1 MSWLDHIHRDPVPW
15 LLDPENPSVRLLTL
29 RHIFNRPEE
38 SLDAEYRAVLAWKP
52 VQTFLRYADPVS
64 FWGRSENPFFGAA
77 AGTFGI
83 LYTLAQLNVPRYN
96 MILDACEH
104 LLNRGRLADGRFA
117 PDAAQPEIWL
127 CYTGMALQLLH
138 HFGFGD
144 DPRVQSACSALT
156 QAILQ
161 QPRQLFCPIAGDEC
175 AAGFVKALAG
185 LESIPTAARTPENT
199 QALEKLADRLLRWP
213 FDWERRH
220 ADWLRLRFTRYYE
233 TDLLELAH
241 VLAHSGNTGHPRLRE
256 FTTRLAEQ
264 QDDEGRWHKTRAA
277 ALEMQAERIFQPS
290 RWLTFEAVHTLM
302 LVYGG
307 NAYASR
313 GTT

>member
-15 LLDPENPSVRLLTL
+15 LLDPANPSARVLTL

-38 SLDAEYRAVLAWKP
+38 SLDAEYRALLAWKP

-83 LYTLAQLNVPRYN
+83 LYTLAQLNVPRYDI
-96 MILDACEH
+96 ILDACEH

-117 PDAAQPEIWL
+117 PDAVQPEIWL
-127 CYTGMALQLLH
+127 CYTGMALQLLN

-144 DPRVQSACSALT
+144 DPRVQSACFTLT
-156 QAILQ
+156 QAVLQ
-161 QPRQLFCPIAGDEC
+161 QPQQLFCPIAGSEC

-185 LESIPTAARTPENT
+185 LESLPAAARTPDNT
-199 QALEKLADRLLRWP
+199 KAMQQLADRLLRWP

-220 ADWLRLRFTRYYE
+220 ADWLRLRFIRYYE

-241 VLAHSGNTGHPRLRE
+241 VLAHSGNAEHPRLRE
-256 FTTRLAEQ
+256 FTLRLAAQ

-277 ALEMQAERIFQPS
+277 ALEMQIERIFQPS
-290 RWLTFEAVHTLM
+290 RWLTFEAVHTMM

>member
-15 LLDPENPSVRLLTL
+15 LLDPANPSARVLTL

-38 SLDAEYRAVLAWKP
+38 SLDAEYRALLAWKP

-83 LYTLAQLNVPRYN
+83 LYTLAQLNLPRYDI
-96 MILDACEH
+96 ILDACEH

-117 PDAAQPEIWL
+117 PDAVQPEIWL
-127 CYTGMALQLLH
+127 CYTGMALQLLN

-144 DPRVQSACSALT
+144 DPRVQSACFTLT
-156 QAILQ
+156 QAVLQ
-161 QPRQLFCPIAGDEC
+161 QPQQLFCPIAGSEC

-185 LESIPTAARTPENT
+185 LESLPAAARTPDNT
-199 QALEKLADRLLRWP
+199 KAMQQLADRLLRWP

-220 ADWLRLRFTRYYE
+220 ADWLRLRFIRYYE

-241 VLAHSGNTGHPRLRE
+241 VLAHSGNAEHPRLRE
-256 FTTRLAEQ
+256 FTLRLAAQ

-277 ALEMQAERIFQPS
+277 ALEMQIERIFQPS
-290 RWLTFEAVHTLM
+290 RWLTFEAVHTMM

>member
-15 LLDPENPSVRLLTL
+15 LLDPENPSVRVLTL

-38 SLDAEYRAVLAWKP
+38 SLDAEYRALLAWKP
-52 VQTFLRYADPVS
+52 VQTFLRYANPVS

-83 LYTLAQLNVPRYN
+83 LYTLAQLNVPRYDI
-96 MILDACEH
+96 ILDACEH

-117 PDAAQPEIWL
+117 PDAVQPEIWL
-127 CYTGMALQLLH
+127 CYTGMALQLLN

-144 DPRVQSACSALT
+144 DPRVQSACFTLT

-161 QPRQLFCPIAGDEC
+161 QPQQLFCPIAGSEC

-185 LESIPTAARTPENT
+185 LESLPAAARTPENT
-199 QALEKLADRLLRWP
+199 QAMQQLADRLLRWP

-220 ADWLRLRFTRYYE
+220 ADWLRLRFIRYYE

-241 VLAHSGNTGHPRLRE
+241 VLAHSGNTEHPRLRE
-256 FTTRLAEQ
+256 FTLRLATQ

-277 ALEMQAERIFQPS
+277 ALEMQIERIFQPS
-290 RWLTFEAVHTLM
+290 RWLTFEAVHTMM